1 MWGNVVTLLWLI
13 TAPNSSQK
21 IRVPKFGF
29 KINVS
34 ETMSVSIIRIDVEDD
49 HKALIYSYIC
59 MYVCIYIYICVC
71 VCVYRLQTNVG
82 PRILYIYIYIYTH
95 THTHTQMKEK
105 TIPLLN

>member
-1 MWGNVVTLLWLI
+1 MWANVVTLLWLI

-59 MYVCIYIYICVC
+59 MYVCIYIYMCVC
-71 VCVYRLQTNVG
+71 VCVSSIDQCRSTHS
-82 PRILYIYIYIYTH
+82 IYIYIYTH
-95 THTHTQMKEK
+95 THTHTHR
-105 TIPLLN
+105 